1 MKNGKYAKRR
11 GVASKTFALVVVMM
25 LVIGCTIGGT
35 IAWLTD
41 ETDSVTNTFTVGDIN
56 ITLTETYN
64 KDTNGDTTNDA
75 WVGKMVP
82 GNTLSKD
89 PKVTV
94 KAGSEACWL
103 FVKVEKSSN
112 LDDFI
117 TYTVNSGWTA
127 GEGTGEGKNGVP
139 VGVYYREVSALTTE
153 DAADEVFGVLTDN
166 QVTVKDA
173 VTKAMMNDLQKDD
186 ATQPTLTFTAY
197 AVQKDNIDTAAI
209 AWEKLTPST

>member
-11 GVASKTFALVVVMM
+11 GVASKTLALVVVMM

-35 IAWLTD
+35 IAWLTAK
-41 ETDSVTNTFTVGDIN
+41 TDPVVNTFTVGDIN
-56 ITLTETYN
+56 ITLAETYN
-64 KDTNGDTTNDA
+64 KDTNGDQILDA
-75 WVGKMVP
+75 WEGKMVP
-82 GNTLSKD
+82 GNTLPKD

-103 FVKVEKSSN
+103 FVKVDESTN

-117 TYTVNSGWTA
+117 TYTVDSNWTA
-127 GEGTGEGKNGVP
+127 GNGTGEGKNGVP
-139 VGVYYREVSALTTE
+139 VGVYYREVGSLTAE
-153 DAADEVFGVLTDN
+153 DAVDQVFSVLKND
-166 QVTVKDA
+166 QVTVKDT
-173 VTKAMMNDLQKDD
+173 VTKIMMNKLQQEN

>member
-1 MKNGKYAKRR
+1 MKNGKYAKHR
-11 GVASKTFALVVVMM
+11 GVASKTLALVVVMM

-197 AVQKDNIDTAAI
+197 AVQKDNIADAAA
-209 AWEKLTPST
+209 AWSKLPANP

>member
-197 AVQKDNIDTAAI
+197 AVQKDNIADAAA
-209 AWEKLTPST
+209 AWSKLPANP

>member
-11 GVASKTFALVVVMM
+11 GVASKTLALVVVMM

-35 IAWLTD
+35 IAWLTAK
-41 ETDSVTNTFTVGDIN
+41 TDPVVNTFTVGDIN
-56 ITLTETYN
+56 ITLAETYN
-64 KDTNGDTTNDA
+64 KDTNGDQILDA
-75 WVGKMVP
+75 WEGKMVP
-82 GNTLSKD
+82 GNNLPKD
-89 PKVTV
+89 PKDTV

-103 FVKVEKSSN
+103 FVKVDESTN

-117 TYTVNSGWTA
+117 TYTVDSNWTA
-127 GEGTGEGKNGVP
+127 GNGTGEGKNGVP
-139 VGVYYREVSALTTE
+139 VGVYYREVGSLTAE
-153 DAADEVFGVLTDN
+153 DAVDQVFSVLKDD
-166 QVTVKDA
+166 QVTVKDT
-173 VTKAMMNDLQKDD
+173 VTKTMMNELQQEN

>member
-25 LVIGCTIGGT
+25 LIIGCTIGGT
-35 IAWLTD
+35 IAWLTAG
-41 ETDSVTNTFTVGDIN
+41 TDPVVNTFTVGDIN
-56 ITLTETYN
+56 ITLTET
-64 KDTNGDTTNDA
+64 TTDY
-75 WVGKMVP
+75 KMVP
-82 GNTLSKD
+82 GNTIAKD

-103 FVKVEKSSN
+103 FVKVDESTN

-117 TYTVNSGWTA
+117 TYTVDSNWTA
-127 GEGTGEGKNGVP
+127 GNGTGEGKNGVP
-139 VGVYYREVSALTTE
+139 VGVYYREVGSLTAE
-153 DAADEVFGVLTDN
+153 DAVDQVFSVLKDD
-166 QVTVKDA
+166 QVTVKDT
-173 VTKAMMNDLQKDD
+173 VTKTMMNELQQEN

>member
-35 IAWLTD
+35 IAWLTAG
-41 ETDSVTNTFTVGDIN
+41 TDPVVNTFTVGDIN
-56 ITLTETYN
+56 ITLTET
-64 KDTNGDTTNDA
+64 TTDY
-75 WVGKMVP
+75 KMVP
-82 GNTLSKD
+82 GNTIAKD

-103 FVKVEKSSN
+103 FVKVDESTN

-117 TYTVNSGWTA
+117 TYTVDGNWTA
-127 GEGTGEGKNGVP
+127 GNGTGEGKNGVP

-153 DAADEVFGVLTDN
+153 GAADEVFGVLTDN
-166 QVTVKDA
+166 QVTVKDT
-173 VTKAMMNDLQKDD
+173 VTKIMMNGLQMEN

-197 AVQKDNIDTAAI
+197 AVQKDNIADAATAWSKVSA
-209 AWEKLTPST
+209 

>member
-35 IAWLTD
+35 IAWLTAK
-41 ETDSVTNTFTVGDIN
+41 TDPVVNTFTVGDIN
-56 ITLTETYN
+56 ITLAETYN
-64 KDTNGDTTNDA
+64 KDTNGDQILDA
-75 WVGKMVP
+75 WEGKMVP
-82 GNTLSKD
+82 GNTLPKD

-103 FVKVEKSSN
+103 FVKVDESTN

-117 TYTVNSGWTA
+117 TYTVDSNWTA
-127 GEGTGEGKNGVP
+127 GNGTGEGKNGVP
-139 VGVYYREVSALTTE
+139 VGVYYREVGSLTAE
-153 DAADEVFGVLTDN
+153 DAVDQVFSVLKDD
-166 QVTVKDA
+166 QVTVKDT
-173 VTKAMMNDLQKDD
+173 VTKTMMNELQQEN

>member
-35 IAWLTD
+35 IAWLTAK
-41 ETDSVTNTFTVGDIN
+41 TDPVVNTFTVGDIN
-56 ITLTETYN
+56 ITLAETYN
-64 KDTNGDTTNDA
+64 KDTNGDQILDA
-75 WVGKMVP
+75 WEGKMVP
-82 GNTLSKD
+82 GNTLPKD

-117 TYTVNSGWTA
+117 TYTVDSGWTA

-139 VGVYYREVSALTTE
+139 VGVYYREVGSLTAE
-153 DAADEVFGVLTDN
+153 DAVDQVFSVLKDD
-166 QVTVKDA
+166 QVTVKDT
-173 VTKAMMNDLQKDD
+173 VTKTMMNELQQEN

>member
-11 GVASKTFALVVVMM
+11 GVASKTLALVVVMM

-197 AVQKDNIDTAAI
+197 AVQKDNIADAATA
-209 AWEKLTPST
+209 WSKLPANP

>member
-1 MKNGKYAKRR
+1 MKNGKYAKHR
-11 GVASKTFALVVVMM
+11 GVASKTLALVVVMM

-35 IAWLTD
+35 IAWLTAK
-41 ETDSVTNTFTVGDIN
+41 TDPVVNTFTVGDIN
-56 ITLTETYN
+56 ITLAETYN
-64 KDTNGDTTNDA
+64 KDTNGDQILDA
-75 WVGKMVP
+75 WEGKMVP
-82 GNTLSKD
+82 GNTLPKD

-103 FVKVEKSSN
+103 FVKVDESTN

-117 TYTVNSGWTA
+117 TYTVDSNWTA
-127 GEGTGEGKNGVP
+127 GNGTGEGKNGVP
-139 VGVYYREVSALTTE
+139 VGVYYREVGSLTAE
-153 DAADEVFGVLTDN
+153 DAVDQVFSVLKDD
-166 QVTVKDA
+166 QVTVKDT
-173 VTKAMMNDLQKDD
+173 VTKTMMNELQQEN